1 MAQINPRS
9 IPAAAL
15 QHLLDNGY
23 SPALARI
30 FAARGITDSK
40 QLDTTFA
47 GLLPFDSLKNAGE
60 MARLLADA
68 ISAQKKLMVI
78 ADYDADGATACAVAV
93 RGLRAFGA
101 HIDFIVP
108 NRFEYGYG
116 LTPEIV
122 QLAAQLPLRYGSE
135 KPITGREAA
144 KQLLPQSAGFAITSD
159 LSRVVSSASRMASS
173 FISNVS
179 QLHPDILI
187 TVDNGIA
194 SVEGVAEANRLGM
207 KVFIT
212 DHHLP
217 GDALPDAACIVNP
230 NQPGCGFP
238 SKNLAGVG
246 VMFYVLL
253 ALRAELRSRG
263 AFDETSPLSPDETT
277 SHSTRPSNNAS
288 QVAGYSP
295 SPASGRGEF
304 APYPLPPAGEGG
316 AQRRE
321 SVRRKEPNL
330 ASLLDLVALGT
341 VADVVKLDQNNR
353 ILVQQGL
360 QRIRAGRAC
369 AGINA
374 LLQVAKRNPVRAS
387 SQDLGFTVGPR
398 LNAAGRLDD
407 MSLGINCLLTDNAGS
422 ALQIAAKLDALNR
435 ERRSIETDMQ
445 DSALASL
452 EHIDPKDNFSLTLFD
467 KTWHQGVIGILASRL
482 KDKFHRPTIAFARSN
497 DVEIKGSGRSI
508 AGLHLRDALDLVSK
522 RHPSLI
528 RKFGGH
534 AAAAGLSI
542 AEADFENF
550 VVAFEQVA
558 SELLSETDLAQR
570 IETDGALETAE
581 MNLEVA
587 RLLDEHVWGQGFPAP
602 QFSDKFVVQNQR
614 VVGEKHLKLQLRH
627 VTDEA
632 TSHSTSRG
640 NDPRQVAGYGEASR
654 LREQMLGG
662 PSRASKPNSTV
673 SGPILNNQ
681 GKLIEAILFGHNE
694 PLPEQIH
701 AVYSLSVNEYNGTQS
716 VQLIVRHWRDVKK

>member
-1 MAQINPRS
+1 MTEITPRS
-9 IPAAAL
+9 FSATAAQYL
-15 QHLLDNGY
+15 RDSGY
-23 SPALARI
+23 SPALAKI

-47 GLLPFDSLKNAGE
+47 ELLPFAALKNVSE

-68 ISAQKKLMVI
+68 IAAKKKLMVI

-101 HIDFIVP
+101 RIDFIVP

-122 QLAAQLPLRYGSE
+122 HLAAL
-135 KPITGREAA
+135 
-144 KQLLPQSAGFAITSD
+144 SA
-159 LSRVVSSASRMASS
+159 
-173 FISNVS
+173 
-179 QLHPDILI
+179 PDILV

-207 KVFIT
+207 QVLVT

-217 GDALPDAACIVNP
+217 GDTLPDAACIVNP
-230 NQPGCGFP
+230 NQPGCLFP
-238 SKNLAGVG
+238 SKSLAGVG

-253 ALRAELRSRG
+253 ALRAELRVRG
-263 AFDETSPLSPDETT
+263 AFAEQ
-277 SHSTRPSNNAS
+277 A
-288 QVAGYSP
+288 
-295 SPASGRGEF
+295 
-304 APYPLPPAGEGG
+304 
-316 AQRRE
+316 
-321 SVRRKEPNL
+321 EPKL
-330 ASLLDLVALGT
+330 AELLDLVALGT

-374 LLQVAKRNPVRAS
+374 LLQVAKKDPALVS
-387 SQDLGFTVGPR
+387 SRDLGFTVGPR

-407 MSLGINCLLTDNAGS
+407 MSLGINCLLTDDAAT
-422 ALQIAAKLDALNR
+422 ALQIATKLDALNR

-482 KDKFHRPTIAFARSN
+482 KDKFHRPTIAFARSS
-497 DVEIKGSGRSI
+497 DDEIKGSGRSI

-542 AEADFENF
+542 AEADFEKF
-550 VVAFEQVA
+550 VAAFEKVS
-558 SELLSETDLAQR
+558 SELLSASDLAQR
-570 IETDGALETAE
+570 IETDGGLDVAEMDLET
-581 MNLEVA
+581 A
-587 RLLDEHVWGQGFPAP
+587 RLLDEQVWGQGFPAP
-602 QFSDKFVVQNQR
+602 QFSNDFIVKNQR
-614 VVGEKHLKLQLRH
+614 VVGEKHLKL
-627 VTDEA
+627 
-632 TSHSTSRG
+632 
-640 NDPRQVAGYGEASR
+640 R
-654 LREQMLGG
+654 LALEGG
-662 PSRASKPNSTV
+662 IV
-673 SGPILNNQ
+673 
-681 GKLIEAILFGHNE
+681 EAILFGHNE
-694 PLPEQIH
+694 MLPEQIH
-701 AVYSLSVNEYNGTQS
+701 AVYSLGINDYNSSATL
-716 VQLIVRHWRDVKK
+716 QLIIRHWIATGE